1 MLSPSVPSSP
11 LTGGFS
17 VFYGNASFPL
27 AHLLQ
32 RCLFLSNVCFL
43 YCSQGQVTVALG
55 FITGASFIV
64 LCDCFFFFFNNNR
77 AGLVTV
83 LYDNLRTGTTI
94 RLASFLLFNIAMLLL
109 IFVFIRTLG
118 LLFLL
123 VFWRIHWNSC
133 TDCIKCVDCFG

>member
-1 MLSPSVPSSP
+1 M
-11 LTGGFS
+11 
-17 VFYGNASFPL
+17 
-27 AHLLQ
+27 
-32 RCLFLSNVCFL
+32 
-43 YCSQGQVTVALG
+43 ALG
-55 FITGASFIV
+55 FITGASFIG
-64 LCDCFFFFFNNNR
+64 LCDFFFFNNNR

-94 RLASFLLFNIAMLLL
+94 HLASFLLFNIAMLLL

-133 TDCIKCVDCFG
+133 ADCINCVDCFG